1 MGSARGCISGA
12 VFIWSVLEEDDQIIG
27 VGELYLWSW
36 YYGIEYARAQRVPG
50 IFTVADQ
57 LRRIR
62 DAGRTGD
69 RSGCEPHLAEAG
81 CGTGRADLLLL

>member
-1 MGSARGCISGA
+1 MGSARGCIPGA
-12 VFIWSVLEEDDQIIG
+12 VFIWFVLEEDDQIIG

-36 YYGIEYARAQRVPG
+36 YYGIEYACAQRVSG
-50 IFTVADQ
+50 IFTVTDQ
-57 LRRIR
+57 LRRIC

-69 RSGCEPHLAEAG
+69 RSGCESHLAEAG